1 MVLPEFSFCVLSS
14 LVLSKVNLFFVVLWE
29 SVGQLTNWTV
39 EFPVQWMLN
48 LLSYCLLGDMLS
60 WLETK
65 TKICEI
71 VLVGLLLIILGPS
84 VWKEHYENAKG
95 EKQSPINILI
105 SEAVRCPCGPL
116 EWNYFSDLPASMV
129 MHNDGYSGEVAGSKS
144 SEECSPKFPM
154 IDTHCFTVT
163 IYSKWSCGTPTLTG
177 GPLNHE
183 NYVFNR
189 LYFHWGPTDTEG
201 SEHTLDYERFPLELH
216 VVFLKDCYNNLMEA
230 HYDNCYNGIVIV
242 VFLFEITPVDNP
254 GFLNIITDNL
264 HNVKH
269 PKSRCHIQPFS
280 LSDIYPE
287 FQHGYYKYEGSITQP
302 PCSEIVTYIVQTETI
317 AVSKRQMSR
326 FRKLYAFDGKPMMN
340 NSRPVQ
346 KLNNRPVYYFTS

>member
-1 MVLPEFSFCVLSS
+1 
-14 LVLSKVNLFFVVLWE
+14 
-29 SVGQLTNWTV
+29 
-39 EFPVQWMLN
+39 
-48 LLSYCLLGDMLS
+48 
-60 WLETK
+60 
-65 TKICEI
+65 
-71 VLVGLLLIILGPS
+71 
-84 VWKEHYENAKG
+84 
-95 EKQSPINILI
+95 
-105 SEAVRCPCGPL
+105 
-116 EWNYFSDLPASMV
+116 

-242 VFLFEITPVDNP
+242 VFLFEVLGKIKL
-254 GFLNIITDNL
+254 FL
-264 HNVKH
+264 
-269 PKSRCHIQPFS
+269 R
-280 LSDIYPE
+280 
-287 FQHGYYKYEGSITQP
+287 EGA
-302 PCSEIVTYIVQTETI
+302 E
-317 AVSKRQMSR
+317 
-326 FRKLYAFDGKPMMN
+326 
-340 NSRPVQ
+340 
-346 KLNNRPVYYFTS
+346 